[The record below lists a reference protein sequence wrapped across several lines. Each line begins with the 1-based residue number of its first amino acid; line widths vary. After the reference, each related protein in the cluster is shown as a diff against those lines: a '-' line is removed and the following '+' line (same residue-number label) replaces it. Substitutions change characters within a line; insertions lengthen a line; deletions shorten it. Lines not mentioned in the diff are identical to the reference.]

1 LRRPLV
7 QMGCGASPKAK
18 PVEPQPVAP
27 AAAAPSEGP
36 KTPSKESE
44 IPPKKLLAIKAA
56 FQAIDT
62 NKSGSIDTKE
72 LSVLVGKVGAALSE
86 KDQQDLLKTMDKD
99 GSTTI
104 SFAEF
109 TEWVVHSE
117 GLDDAIAN
125 WTTTK
130 GLGEVHNAAIA
141 GDAAKIKSLIEAGGL
156 VNARDVTDVTPLH
169 YAARVGK
176 AEAATALIE
185 MKADVT
191 AVTSDAGRMPLH
203 AAAENGSVE
212 VIKILVAAGA
222 PLDAKD
228 VRERTPLHWA
238 CCSSREEAAIELI
251 NCGADLNVKSAA
263 GYTPYAMAQD
273 WSTMQLAD
281 LIESKGGAR

>member
-1 LRRPLV
+1 
-7 QMGCGASPKAK
+7 M
-18 PVEPQPVAP
+18 
-27 AAAAPSEGP
+27 
-36 KTPSKESE
+36 
-44 IPPKKLLAIKAA
+44 
-56 FQAIDT
+56 
-62 NKSGSIDTKE
+62 SGSIDTKE
-72 LSVLVGKVGAALSE
+72 LSGLVEKVGAALSVQ
-86 KDQQDLLKTMDKD
+86 DQEDLMKSMDRD
-99 GSTTI
+99 GSTSIT
-104 SFAEF
+104 FAEF
-109 TEWVVHSE
+109 VEWVLHAE

-141 GDAAKIKSLIEAGGL
+141 GDAAKIKSLVEAGGQ

-176 AEAATALIE
+176 AESATALLE

-203 AAAENGSVE
+203 AAAENGSVA
-212 VIKILVAAGA
+212 VIQILLAAGA

-238 CCSSREEAAIELI
+238 CCSSREEAAAALLDA
-251 NCGADLNVKSAA
+251 GADVHVKSAA

-281 LIESKGGAR
+281 LIQAKGGGR